1 MGGKTVR
8 ILIIVI
14 LLGGLIWM
22 SGCSPAN
29 EVKIGMEKNGGE
41 VQVKTGETLA
51 IALESTPPP
60 GYSWQVV
67 QTDASLLPQDGEPA
81 YQQTSKDKNIVGT
94 GGVETLRFKA
104 TAPGTVTLQ
113 LGYLRSWETGVEP
126 VQTFNVTVT
135 IQ

>member
-8 ILIIVI
+8 ILIIAI

-51 IALESTPPP
+51 IALESNPTT

-67 QTDASLLPQDGEPA
+67 QTDDHAAASL
-81 YQQTSKDKNIVGT
+81 T
-94 GGVETLRFKA
+94 ET
-104 TAPGTVTLQ
+104 T
-113 LGYLRSWETGVEP
+113 
-126 VQTFNVTVT
+126 
-135 IQ
+135 

>member
-8 ILIIVI
+8 ILIITI
-14 LLGGLIWM
+14 LLGGLIFM
-22 SGCSPAN
+22 SGCKPVN
-29 EVKIGMEKNGGE
+29 EMKIGIEKNGGE

-51 IALESTPPP
+51 IALESNLTT
-60 GYSWQVV
+60 GYSWQVLK
-67 QTDASLLPQDGEPA
+67 TDTSLLPQDGEA
-81 YQQTSKDKNIVGT
+81 DYQPTSQDKKIVGS

-104 TAPGTVTLQ
+104 KAPGTVTLQ

-126 VQTFNVTVT
+126 AQTFSVTVT